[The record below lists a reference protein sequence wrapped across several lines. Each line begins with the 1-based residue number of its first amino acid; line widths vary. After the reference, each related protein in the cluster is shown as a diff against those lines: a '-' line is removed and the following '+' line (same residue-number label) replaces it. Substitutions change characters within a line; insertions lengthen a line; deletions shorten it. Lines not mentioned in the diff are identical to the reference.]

1 MKIKIK
7 KIEKDLPLPEYKTPG
22 AVAFD
27 FYARKKI
34 TIAPQTVGY
43 VPLNNIIEIPEG
55 YGLIVAARSSTHKKG
70 LMLVNS
76 IGVIDPLFCGEDD
89 EILATYFNFSGAP
102 VIVERGERIAQGFFL
117 KRECADWDE
126 VETMEKESR
135 GGFGS
140 TGHK

>member
-7 KIEKDLPLPEYKTPG
+7 RIEKDLPLPEYKTKG

-27 FYARKKI
+27 FYARKTV

-43 VPLNNIIEIPEG
+43 VPLNTIIEIPEG
-55 YGLIVAARSSTHKKG
+55 YGLIVAARSGTHKKG
-70 LMLVNS
+70 LILIN
-76 IGVIDPLFCGEDD
+76 GVGIIDPLFCGEDD
-89 EILATYFNFSGAP
+89 EILAAYFNFSKEP

-117 KRECADWDE
+117 KREYAEWE
-126 VETMEKESR
+126 ETDVMQKESR

>member
-27 FYARKKI
+27 FYARKTI
-34 TIAPQTVGY
+34 TIEPQTVGY
-43 VPLNNIIEIPEG
+43 VPLNNIIEIPEE
-55 YGLIVAARSSTHKKG
+55 YGLIVAARSGTHKKG

-89 EILATYFNFSGAP
+89 EILAAYFNFSVAP

-117 KRECADWDE
+117 KREFADWDE
-126 VETMEKESR
+126 VETMKKESR